1 MKRILVAFDGS
12 DGANKAFAVALEY
25 AETLGGEMRVL
36 AVARPPEFGDEVE
49 TEAIIENSRKHYH
62 QLLQSLHAA
71 TAKKSVVIRFEVV
84 VGHPAEQIIRHAE
97 EWQAEMVVVGHR
109 GGTFL
114 DRWLIGSVAKHV
126 INHAPCAVLVA
137 R

>member
-1 MKRILVAFDGS
+1 MKRILAAYDGS
-12 DGANKAFAVALEY
+12 DAASKAFVTALEL
-25 AETLGGEMRVL
+25 AEKFGAELRVL

-49 TEAIIENSRKHYH
+49 TEAVIENSRKHYH

-71 TAKKSVVIRFEVV
+71 TLKKNVVIHFEVA

-97 EWQAEMVVVGHR
+97 EWQADMVVVGHR

>member
-1 MKRILVAFDGS
+1 M
-12 DGANKAFAVALEY
+12 ALEY
-25 AETLGGEMRVL
+25 AEKLGAEMRVL
-36 AVARPPEFGDEVE
+36 AVVRPPEFGDEVE
-49 TEAIIENSRKHYH
+49 TEAIIENSKKHYH
-62 QLLQSLHAA
+62 QLLQSLHTA
-71 TAKKSVVIRFEVV
+71 TAKKNVVIRFEVV

-97 EWQAEMVVVGHR
+97 EWPADMVVVGHR